1 MNPQELFQRYLSKYQ
16 ITYQHPE
23 HGLVMLTS
31 PVWPQHPELQQA
43 IQQTFQALDGV
54 TSITINSP
62 EQLVMRYDSD
72 QLRKLNPLTLIS
84 LERRL
89 SKQYHRV
96 GY

>member
-1 MNPQELFQRYLSKYQ
+1 MNPEDMFQRYLNKYQ

-31 PVWPQHPELQQA
+31 PVWPQA
-43 IQQTFQALDGV
+43 IQSAFQGLNGV

-62 EQLVMRYDSD
+62 EQLVMRYHSD
-72 QLRKLNPLTLIS
+72 QLRRLSPLTLLN
-84 LERRL
+84 LERQL
-89 SKQYHRV
+89 SKQYHQA

>member
-1 MNPQELFQRYLSKYQ
+1 
-16 ITYQHPE
+16 
-23 HGLVMLTS
+23 MLTS
-31 PVWPQHPELQQA
+31 PVWPQHPELQRS
-43 IQQTFQALDGV
+43 IQQAFQGLDGV

-72 QLRKLNPLTLIS
+72 QLRKLSPLMLLS

-89 SKQYHRV
+89 SKQYHQA

>member
-1 MNPQELFQRYLSKYQ
+1 MNPEDMFQRYLNKYQ

-31 PVWPQHPELQQA
+31 PIWPQHPELRQS
-43 IQQTFQALDGV
+43 IQRTFQGLDGV

-62 EQLVMRYDSD
+62 EQLVMRYQSD
-72 QLRKLNPLTLIS
+72 KLRRLSPLTLLS
-84 LERRL
+84 LERQL
-89 SKQYHRV
+89 SKQYHQA

>member
-1 MNPQELFQRYLSKYQ
+1 MNPEDMFQSYLNKYQ

-43 IQQTFQALDGV
+43 IQSAFQGLNGV

-62 EQLVMRYDSD
+62 EQLVMRYHSD
-72 QLRKLNPLTLIS
+72 QLRRLSPLTLLN
-84 LERRL
+84 LERQL
-89 SKQYHRV
+89 SKQYHQA

>member
-1 MNPQELFQRYLSKYQ
+1 MNPEEMFQRYLNKYHV
-16 ITYQHPE
+16 TYQHPE

-31 PVWPQHPELQQA
+31 PVWPQHPELQRS
-43 IQQTFQALDGV
+43 IQRAFQGLDGV

-72 QLRKLNPLTLIS
+72 QLRKLSPLTLLS

-89 SKQYHRV
+89 SKQYHQA

>member
-1 MNPQELFQRYLSKYQ
+1 MNPEDMFQRYLNKYQ

-31 PVWPQHPELQQA
+31 PIWPKHPELQQS
-43 IQQTFQALDGV
+43 IQRTFQGLDGV

-62 EQLVMRYDSD
+62 EQLVMRYQSD
-72 QLRKLNPLTLIS
+72 KLRRLSPLTLLS
-84 LERRL
+84 LERQL
-89 SKQYHRV
+89 SKQYHQA